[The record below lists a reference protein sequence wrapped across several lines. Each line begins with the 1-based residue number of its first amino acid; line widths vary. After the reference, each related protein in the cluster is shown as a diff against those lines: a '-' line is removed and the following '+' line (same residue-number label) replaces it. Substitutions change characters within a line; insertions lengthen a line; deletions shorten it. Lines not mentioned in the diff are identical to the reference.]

1 MWKHAQPTP
10 QLWSRMSLTLANC
23 EHLGL
28 LKLSGGQLR
37 LKKVQP
43 LLQQKHAE
51 TITRDRLFAIK
62 HKSLKQSC
70 VGLTSHSTAWPGL
83 LEQEFIVPDCSMGV
97 EAVDGNRPFHS
108 CQVKYI
114 YIYLKEKTYGLHECL
129 ISQGKRQLS
138 CRRRPESESF
148 FHLKT
153 QEVSL
158 VH

>member
-1 MWKHAQPTP
+1 MGKAHNTFPSPARGRVDSTRRQRILDLDDVSMWKHAQPTP

-108 CQVKYI
+108 CQVK
-114 YIYLKEKTYGLHECL
+114 
-129 ISQGKRQLS
+129 
-138 CRRRPESESF
+138 
-148 FHLKT
+148 
-153 QEVSL
+153 
-158 VH
+158 